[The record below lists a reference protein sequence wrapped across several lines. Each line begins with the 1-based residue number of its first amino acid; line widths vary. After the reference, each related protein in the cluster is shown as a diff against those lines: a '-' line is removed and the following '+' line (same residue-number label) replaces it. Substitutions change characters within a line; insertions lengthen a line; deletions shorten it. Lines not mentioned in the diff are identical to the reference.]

1 MDGIEIDAE
10 GRRWKVLGRNRHGK
24 ANSLMLLS
32 GTSVGVQR
40 EVTSADAHDLAARFH
55 ALQLQVRGLRANI
68 DEQTRELAQRERDEA
83 NGTAA
88 LRRLERTAER
98 LRAGK
103 PDLAAPEAF
112 ALACKEDPA
121 AYAEYRE
128 KTILHTGAGIG
139 APRK

>member
-88 LRRLERTAER
+88 LRRLERTASRGPGAVGRSEEHTSELQSPDHLVCR
-98 LRAGK
+98 L
-103 PDLAAPEAF
+103 L
-112 ALACKEDPA
+112 L
-121 AYAEYRE
+121 E
-128 KTILHTGAGIG
+128 K
-139 APRK
+139 KKS